1 MTRGLAAT
9 AGLWPDIRTA
19 YGWVHRAAH
28 LLANESHSDG
38 ATVRHR
44 YQAHLAEMAERR
56 DLAGSLAPAIVHFL
70 KVSESYAPGLFHC
83 YDVPGLPRT
92 NNDLEQYFGAARRQ
106 ERRTTGRK
114 VASPGLVVRGSI
126 RVIAAV
132 ATRLQPITAAELCPA
147 DLSRWQQLR
156 YDLEARQTTRR
167 AQLRFRRDPAAY
179 LARLEA
185 QLLLLTLPP

>member
-1 MTRGLAAT
+1 
-9 AGLWPDIRTA
+9 
-19 YGWVHRAAH
+19 
-28 LLANESHSDG
+28 
-38 ATVRHR
+38 
-44 YQAHLAEMAERR
+44 MAERR
-56 DLAGSLAPAIVHFL
+56 DLAGSLAPAIIHFL

-83 YDVPGLPRT
+83 YDIPGLPRT

-114 VASPGLVVRGSI
+114 VASPGLVVRGSV
-126 RVIAAV
+126 RVIVAV
-132 ATRLQPITAAELCPA
+132 ATRLQPVTAADLRPA

-185 QLLLLTLPP
+185 QLLPLTLPP